1 MGQIHVKSCGMN
13 LSIVSATKIV
23 SSTFI
28 FLSCFVIMQILQS
41 NLRQISLLFRTRVL
55 QENPA
60 NAFCWKLIFTSA
72 DHFAQDNYYWLFSAG
87 VCVAGAAKGQMWLLH
102 QSHQEW
108 LPENSQSLIWSHH
121 SSGINTPRPS
131 LTIKINVRK
140 WFELGGNIP
149 W

>member
-13 LSIVSATKIV
+13 HCECNQISVKH
-23 SSTFI
+23 I
-28 FLSCFVIMQILQS
+28 FCHALLSCKFYKAILDKLVCFSELECCKRTQPMFF
-41 NLRQISLLFRTRVL
+41 LLKTIFCISWS
-55 QENPA
+55 
-60 NAFCWKLIFTSA
+60 FCSR
-72 DHFAQDNYYWLFSAG
+72 YCWLFSAG